1 MLGRGGGGQGE
12 EGLKLPLGRAGRWS
26 RGGEEVA
33 GTCGLAAVPLGAVDE
48 MLGIA
53 ERFKRRDSFP

>member
-1 MLGRGGGGQGE
+1 MLGRGGTGRGGAE
-12 EGLKLPLGRAGRWS
+12 IAAGQS
-26 RGGEEVA
+26 SEMEPGGGEEVA

-53 ERFKRRDSFP
+53 ERFKSRDSFP